1 LWTLSIDERDPE
13 DDTEDHTGPYACTL
27 CDYRAAHKPHLT
39 RHLKTHPEGR
49 PFPCT
54 LCKYRAAQN
63 STLTAHMRTHTGEK
77 PFVCTRCDFR
87 AAHKSSLATHMKNH
101 TGEKP
106 YACDEADDSEPLTE
120 TFYFGDSES
129 DCGRLSIDES
139 GPEDHTRPHACT
151 LCDFRAAHKS
161 HLTRHLKTH
170 PEERP
175 FPCTLCKYRAAQKST
190 LTAHMR
196 THTGE
201 KQTGVMPAL
210 ELPLACL
217 VCGFRTARKSSLT
230 DHIKTHFPDN
240 SDSSEQEDIEAAWQ
254 DAIEP
259 LPATYGCIGGPDCTH
274 NSELPLACL
283 VCGFRTARKSSLTD
297 HMKTHSDSSEQEDIE
312 AAWQDDIERLP
323 ATYGCIGGQPA
334 HPSKP
339 FVCTLCE
346 YRTASKSDFTAHQKK
361 HMGEKPFACTVC
373 EFRTAGKSSITNH
386 MKTHTRE
393 KPYAC
398 DEADEHS
405 SCLTEPLPETLYFA
419 DSESDY
425 GVLDESEIG
434 GPPPHPS
441 KNADAAL
448 ENIDL
453 TQAGLM
459 PFACIICEFRTP
471 HKSSLAR
478 HMMTH
483 TGEKPHACTLCEYR
497 TARKTH
503 LTRHMKTHTREP
515 FVCTLCDYRTITTS
529 HLTRHMKTHT
539 GEKLF
544 SCTVCDYTTANKSHH
559 RRHTRGHMDHPAAAD
574 GSAAA
579 TGEESQCAD
588 HPAAA
593 DSSVAAAAE
602 EESHCADPTTT
613 SCTSCGDRHD
623 QCLCEDAVC
632 IGDFLFLSR
641 KRNDGPCTMQ
651 L

>member
-1 LWTLSIDERDPE
+1 
-13 DDTEDHTGPYACTL
+13 
-27 CDYRAAHKPHLT
+27 
-39 RHLKTHPEGR
+39 
-49 PFPCT
+49 
-54 LCKYRAAQN
+54 
-63 STLTAHMRTHTGEK
+63 
-77 PFVCTRCDFR
+77 
-87 AAHKSSLATHMKNH
+87 MKNH

-170 PEERP
+170 PEGRP

-201 KQTGVMPAL
+201 KQTGVMQAL
-210 ELPLACL
+210 
-217 VCGFRTARKSSLT
+217 
-230 DHIKTHFPDN
+230 
-240 SDSSEQEDIEAAWQ
+240 
-254 DAIEP
+254 
-259 LPATYGCIGGPDCTH
+259 
-274 NSELPLACL
+274 ELPLACL

-373 EFRTAGKSSITNH
+373 EFRTAWKSSITNH

-459 PFACIICEFRTP
+459 PFACIVCEFRTP

-515 FVCTLCDYRTITTS
+515 FVCTLCGYRTITKS
-529 HLTRHMKTHT
+529 HFTRHMKTHT
-539 GEKLF
+539 GQNLF
-544 SCTVCDYTTANKSHH
+544 SCTVCDYATANKSHH
-559 RRHTRGHMDHPAAAD
+559 RRHTRGHMDHPAAED

-588 HPAAA
+588 HPAAE
-593 DSSVAAAAE
+593 DSSAAAAAE
-602 EESHCADPTTT
+602 VGSHCADPTTT
-613 SCTSCGDRHD
+613 SCTSCGDPHD